1 MHPGPINRGV
11 EIDSEIA
18 DSGRSVI
25 LDQVTNGLAVR
36 MAVLFLING
45 GQGPQGVAAWRWG
58 RSSSP
63 ISGWPSAARSAAS
76 AGFGC
81 RARWPSA
88 SASDFPGAPLVV
100 NFTGSFAIG
109 LLAALT
115 LPEGRLNT
123 SRSLVSQLLMLG
135 LCGGYTTFSSF
146 SLHTLTLAREGQWLW
161 AAGNVLISVA
171 ACLLAVWLG
180 FLLGEGVNR

>member
-1 MHPGPINRGV
+1 MGEVFKSYLWVALGSALGGV
-11 EIDSEIA
+11 SRFWM
-18 DSGRSVI
+18 SR
-25 LDQVTNGLAVR
+25 AVAER
-36 MAVLFLING
+36 VGERF
-45 GQGPQGVAAWRWG
+45 PWG
-58 RSSSP
+58 T
-63 ISGWPSAARSAAS
+63 I
-76 AGFGC
+76 
-81 RARWPSA
+81 
-88 SASDFPGAPLVV
+88 VV